1 MAKRGR
7 KSGTNKSQAIREF
20 MEQNPGATPKT
31 IREGLLEQGV
41 DASVGLISAVKYGG
55 KQSAGRRRVR
65 RVRVARAG
73 GRSNGRGGQLT
84 SDDLIR
90 AKRFAE
96 EVGGIPQARQALE
109 MLEQLA

>member
-7 KSGTNKSQAIREF
+7 NANVNKSQAIREF
-20 MEQNPGATPKT
+20 MAKNPDSTPKT

-55 KQSAGRRRVR
+55 KNASNGGSRRVR
-65 RVRVARAG
+65 RVIRRG
-73 GRSNGRGGQLT
+73 RGRSSGAGIT

-90 AKRFAE
+90 AKQFAE
-96 EVGGIPQARQALE
+96 EIGGIANARQALE
-109 MLEQLA
+109 LLEQLA